1 MAGAA
6 GQQTAPAAMSAN
18 PVSEY
23 APTGGKGGALSN
35 YTGST
40 NPGDLAT
47 AATPAFPQFSQS
59 AGGQTSGGQPAGPQR
74 PNMFQQASNAIN
86 AGMAGAYGEMG
97 YNPMM
102 IDPNAFSAND
112 RVGYQSIDPSAANW
126 QAAQTTQADMDRF
139 YNPYVNQV
147 VDTSLSDIDRARQI
161 QQNQAAAKAQAAGA
175 FGGSRGA
182 LMETEI
188 GRNAL
193 DQAARTGSQ
202 LRSAGFT
209 QAANLAQQDV
219 ARRQQASQMNA
230 AQQMQAMLA
239 NQSAGLQ
246 ASTANS
252 RLSQANAQNALQ
264 AMLAN
269 QGMQLAGS
277 GQRLA
282 AGQQLANIGNL
293 GFSQAQD
300 VQSNFQQQGAMQQA
314 LQQQLLDAAK
324 QQYAGYTGAG
334 DQSLQNLIGA
344 VSGAPIPSSTSQTST
359 PGLLDMATSGAM
371 IYALMSDRR
380 LKTDIKKVGKL
391 GNGLNVYTWKWNDE
405 GKKLAPKNQPEIGV
419 IAQEVQEV
427 MPEAVVRGDHGYLM
441 VNYGALI

>member
-1 MAGAA
+1 MGSSLSQQAA
-6 GQQTAPAAMSAN
+6 ATAPTN
-18 PVSEY
+18 PN
-23 APTGGKGGALSN
+23 APTGGKGGAGGQ
-35 YTGST
+35 T
-40 NPGDLAT
+40 
-47 AATPAFPQFSQS
+47 
-59 AGGQTSGGQPAGPQR
+59 AGGQTAGGQP
-74 PNMFQQASNAIN
+74 PNMFQQSANAIN

-97 YNPMM
+97 FNPMM
-102 IDPNAFSAND
+102 IDPSQYSA
-112 RVGYQSIDPSAANW
+112 GYQSIDPNAANW
-126 QAAQTTQADMDRF
+126 TAAQTTQADMDRF

-147 VDTSLSDIDRARQI
+147 VDTSLSDIDRVRQM
-161 QQNQAAAKAQAAGA
+161 QQNQAAAQAQAAGA

-219 ARRQQASQMNA
+219 GRRQQANQMNA

-246 ASTANS
+246 S
-252 RLSQANAQNALQ
+252 SQANAQNALQ

-293 GFSQAQD
+293 GFGQAQG

-324 QQYAGYTGAG
+324 QQYQGYTGAG
-334 DQSLQNLIGA
+334 NAALQNLIGA
-344 VSGAPIPSSTSQTST
+344 ISGAPIPSSTSQSSS
-359 PGLLDMATSGAM
+359 PGLLDVATTGALLFS
-371 IYALMSDRR
+371 AFSDRR
-380 LKTDIKKVGKL
+380 LKKDIKKVGEL
-391 GNGLNVYTWKWNDE
+391 DNGLNVYTWKWNEE
-405 GKKLAPKNQPEIGV
+405 GKKLASNNQPEIGV

-427 MPEAVVRGDHGYLM
+427 IPEAVVKGSHGYLT

>member
-1 MAGAA
+1 MGMQA
-6 GQQTAPAAMSAN
+6 GQQTAATAPTN
-18 PVSEY
+18 PNT
-23 APTGGKGGALSN
+23 PTGGKGGAGGQ
-35 YTGST
+35 T
-40 NPGDLAT
+40 
-47 AATPAFPQFSQS
+47 
-59 AGGQTSGGQPAGPQR
+59 AGGQP

-97 YNPMM
+97 FNPMM
-102 IDPNAFSAND
+102 IDPSQYSA
-112 RVGYQSIDPSAANW
+112 GYQSIDPNAANW
-126 QAAQTTQADMDRF
+126 TAAQTTQADMDRF

-147 VDTSLSDIDRARQI
+147 VDTSLSDIDRVRQM
-161 QQNQAAAKAQAAGA
+161 QQNQAAAQAQAAGA

-219 ARRQQASQMNA
+219 GRRQQANQMNA

-246 ASTANS
+246 S
-252 RLSQANAQNALQ
+252 SQANAQNALQ

-293 GFSQAQD
+293 GFGQAQD

-314 LQQQLLDAAK
+314 LQQQLINAAK
-324 QQYAGYTGAG
+324 QQYQGYTAFPQ
-334 DQSLQNLIGA
+334 QSLGYYTQALGA
-344 VSGAPIPSSTSQTST
+344 SQIPQSQTTTSD
-359 PGLLDMATSGAM
+359 PGLFGWASMLLGSDIRFKENIRPAGKTSGGHNLYM
-371 IYALMSDRR
+371 WD
-380 LKTDIKKVGKL
+380 
-391 GNGLNVYTWKWNDE
+391 WNDTAKDVLGEE
-405 GKKLAPKNQPEIGV
+405 GSAMGV
-419 IAQEVQEV
+419 IAQEVKETN
-427 MPEAVVRGDHGYLM
+427 PELVVEFDDGYYR
-441 VNYGALI
+441 VNYGGIQ

>member
-1 MAGAA
+1 M
-6 GQQTAPAAMSAN
+6 APAAMSAN

-23 APTGGKGGALSN
+23 APTGGKGGALNNALNN

-40 NPGDLAT
+40 DPSSQT
-47 AATPAFPQFSQS
+47 TTATPAFSQYSQS
-59 AGGQTSGGQPAGPQR
+59 AGGQTSGGQPAAPQQ

-102 IDPNAFSAND
+102 IDPSQFAAND
-112 RVGYQSIDPSAANW
+112 QVGYQSIDPSAANW
-126 QAAQTTQADMDRF
+126 EAAQTTQADMDRF

-147 VDTSLSDIDRARQI
+147 VDTSLSDIDRARQM
-161 QQNQAAAKAQAAGA
+161 QQNQAAAQAQAAGA

-182 LMETEI
+182 LMQTEI

-193 DQAARTGSQ
+193 DEAARTGSQ

-219 ARRQQASQMNA
+219 GRRQQANQMNA

-252 RLSQANAQNALQ
+252 RLSQANSQNALQ

-293 GFSQAQD
+293 GFGQAQE
-300 VQSNFQQQGAMQQA
+300 VQTNFQQQGAMQQA
-314 LQQQLLDAAK
+314 LQQQLINAGK
-324 QQYAGYTGAG
+324 QQYQGYTAFPQ
-334 DQSLQNLIGA
+334 QSLGYYTQALGA
-344 VSGAPIPSSTSQTST
+344 SQIPQSQTTTSD
-359 PGLLDMATSGAM
+359 PGLFGWASMLLGSDIRFKENIRPAGKTSGGHNLYMWDWNETAKDVLGEEGSAM
-371 IYALMSDRR
+371 
-380 LKTDIKKVGKL
+380 
-391 GNGLNVYTWKWNDE
+391 
-405 GKKLAPKNQPEIGV
+405 GV
-419 IAQEVQEV
+419 IAQEVKETN
-427 MPEAVVRGDHGYLM
+427 PELVVEFDDGYYR
-441 VNYGALI
+441 VNYGGIQ